1 MKPARKRN
9 LDKQERRKK
18 TVRILFYLNA
28 IMWLVN
34 GGIFVSKMIEDSNTI
49 TAAMVGFFFLFN
61 VLTLIVAASILATR
75 ESWVYIV
82 ALVITGLNT
91 LLLFIGFLDILDAI
105 SAVINV
111 IIFANLIPLKS
122 FYYKEA

>member
-34 GGIFVSKMIEDSNTI
+34 GGIFVSKMIEDSNTV
-49 TAAMVGFFFLFN
+49 TAAMVGFFFVFN
-61 VLTLIVAASILATR
+61 ILTLIVAASILATR
-75 ESWVYIV
+75 ESWVYI
-82 ALVITGLNT
+82 ATLVITGLNT
-91 LLLFIGFLDILDAI
+91 LMLFIGFLDILNAI
-105 SAVINV
+105 SAVINI

>member
-9 LDKQERRKK
+9 LDQQERRRKIAQ
-18 TVRILFYLNA
+18 ILFYLNA
-28 IMWLVN
+28 IVWLVN
-34 GGIFVSKMIEDSNTI
+34 GGIFVSKMIEDSNTV
-49 TAAMVGFFFLFN
+49 TAAMVGFFFVFN
-61 VLTLIVAASILATR
+61 ILTLIVAASILATR
-75 ESWVYIV
+75 ESWVYIA

-91 LLLFIGFLDILDAI
+91 LMLFIGFLDILNAI
-105 SAVINV
+105 SAVINI